1 MSNIKWVAKE
11 DITSSGKLRTEQR
24 TTMSAVGP
32 RVRQEVMLQA
42 ISCKQVSK
50 ARGP

>member
-11 DITSSGKLRTEQR
+11 DITSSGKLRTEQS

-32 RVRQEVMLQA
+32 RGRQEVLMQA
-42 ISCKQVSK
+42 ISCE
-50 ARGP
+50 